1 LRIFKLL
8 GPWIYPTMTTN
19 TARMKRKW
27 SLTRVLAK
35 DSLALIW
42 LVGTNFSWKINSRE
56 EFDSVDLSILVK
68 FKLILFPMPFKVK
81 IFYAKLNQ
89 EWEKLQFLLSQS

>member
-1 LRIFKLL
+1 
-8 GPWIYPTMTTN
+8 M
-19 TARMKRKW
+19 
-27 SLTRVLAK
+27 
-35 DSLALIW
+35 
-42 LVGTNFSWKINSRE
+42 NSRE

-81 IFYAKLNQ
+81 IFYVKLNQ